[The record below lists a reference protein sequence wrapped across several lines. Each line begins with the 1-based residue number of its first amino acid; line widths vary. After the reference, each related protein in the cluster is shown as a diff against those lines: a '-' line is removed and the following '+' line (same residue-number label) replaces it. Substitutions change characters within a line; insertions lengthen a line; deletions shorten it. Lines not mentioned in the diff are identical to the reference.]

1 MGAVQA
7 DELPSLSIAQFAA
20 DKRAQRA
27 ENFKTTLS
35 QDGTSTVAALL
46 TYKDGQQENCTFAMV
61 AEPAEK
67 GGAQGPHRRDGH
79 CAAVFPQLCYA
90 SAASSHTTSTNF

>member
-7 DELPSLSIAQFAA
+7 DELPSLSIAQSPA

-46 TYKDGQQENCTFAMV
+46 TYKDGQQENCTLAMV
-61 AEPAEK
+61 AEPVEK
-67 GGAQGPHRRDGH
+67 GGAQGLNVSPK
-79 CAAVFPQLCYA
+79 AANAPRPRKPTDQGEPKHL
-90 SAASSHTTSTNF
+90 